1 MRKRRWTCPLPS
13 LRSELPRKRGRRC
26 VGASARGQPM
36 KSFFGLSW
44 SRIGAVFLKEL
55 VQMRR
60 DRPTFA
66 IMILMPVMQLVLFGY
81 AINTDPRHLPA
92 VVELREDGPLT
103 RSFLASL
110 QASSYLD
117 IVAVT
122 HRDDEGERMLRTGE
136 TSFLIVVPEGFE
148 RKLVRGERPQILVAA
163 DASDPVASG
172 GALGAIQQIAQSA
185 FAPNFE
191 GALSFLAA
199 PAPAY
204 DIVVHRRYNPAGVTA
219 FNIVPALLGI
229 ILTMTMVMITS
240 IALTRET
247 ERGTM
252 ETLLATPV
260 RPLEVMIGK
269 TTPYIGVGAVQVAI
283 VLAAAILLFHIP
295 FSGSPLAFLVAVT
308 LFIFANLM
316 LGYLISTAARTQM
329 QAMQM
334 TFFVFL
340 PSILLSGF
348 MFPFKAMPGWA
359 QAIGE
364 ALPVTHFL
372 RIVREIILKGAGF
385 TDILGDLGPLVI
397 ILVVLASVALMRFRR
412 TLD

>member
-1 MRKRRWTCPLPS
+1 MTAASPSSFRLPNLFDIS
-13 LRSELPRKRGRRC
+13 W
-26 VGASARGQPM
+26 ARV
-36 KSFFGLSW
+36 F
-44 SRIGAVFLKEL
+44 AVFLKEL

-66 IMILMPVMQLVLFGY
+66 IMIAMPVIQLVLFGY

-92 VVELREDGPLT
+92 VVEMREDGPLT
-103 RSFLASL
+103 RAFLASL
-110 QASSYLD
+110 RASSFVD

-122 HRDDEGERMLRTGE
+122 PRADEADAMLRSGRAN
-136 TSFLIVVPEGFE
+136 FLISIPEGFE
-148 RKLVRGERPQILVAA
+148 RRMVRGERPQILVAA
-163 DASDPVASG
+163 DASDPVAAG
-172 GALGAIQQIAQSA
+172 GALGAIQAVADQA
-185 FAPNFE
+185 FAPEFQ
-191 GALSFLAA
+191 GSLSFLARA
-199 PAPAY
+199 PPPY
-204 DIVVHRRYNPAGVTA
+204 DLVVHRRYNPAGITA
-219 FNIVPALLGI
+219 FNIVPALLGV

-252 ETLLATPV
+252 ENLLATPV
-260 RPLEVMIGK
+260 RPIEVMIGK

-283 VLAAAILLFHIP
+283 VLLVATLLFQIP
-295 FSGSPLAFLVAVT
+295 FTGSLAAFLVAVT
-308 LFIFANLM
+308 VFIFANLM
-316 LGYLISTAARTQM
+316 LGYLISTVARTQM

-348 MFPFKAMPGWA
+348 MFPFRAMPLWA

-364 ALPVTHFL
+364 CIPITHFL
-372 RIVREIILKGAGF
+372 RIVREIVLKGAGF
-385 TDILGDLGPLVI
+385 PDITTDLLELLLILG
-397 ILVVLASVALMRFRR
+397 VLSTLALMRFRR

>member
-1 MRKRRWTCPLPS
+1 MK
-13 LRSELPRKRGRRC
+13 
-26 VGASARGQPM
+26 VSAL
-36 KSFFGLSW
+36 FDLSW
-44 SRIGAVFLKEL
+44 SRVFAVFLKEL

-66 IMILMPVMQLVLFGY
+66 IMIMMPVMQLVLFGY

-92 VVELREDGPLT
+92 VVELREDGPMT
-103 RSFLASL
+103 RAFLASL
-110 QASSYLD
+110 TASTYVD

-122 HRDDEGERMLRTGE
+122 HRAQQGEAMLRSGE
-136 TSFLIVVPEGFE
+136 ASFLISIPEGFE
-148 RKLVRGERPQILVAA
+148 RRMVRGERPQILIAA
-163 DASDPVASG
+163 DASDPVAAG
-172 GALGAIQQIAQSA
+172 GALSAIERVAQSA
-185 FAPNFE
+185 FAPEFS
-191 GALSFLAA
+191 GPLAFLARA
-199 PAPAY
+199 PPPY
-204 DIVVHRRYNPAGVTA
+204 EIVVHRRYNPAGVTA
-219 FNIVPALLGI
+219 FNIVPALLGV

-252 ETLLATPV
+252 ENLLATPV

-269 TTPYIGVGAVQVAI
+269 TTPYIGVGLVQVAI
-283 VLAAAILLFHIP
+283 VILVATLLFSIP
-295 FSGSPLAFLVAVT
+295 FTGSFLAFAVAVMV
-308 LFIFANLM
+308 FIFANLM
-316 LGYLISTAARTQM
+316 LGYLISTVARTQM

-348 MFPFKAMPGWA
+348 MFPFRAMPGWA

-364 ALPVTHFL
+364 MLPLTHFL
-372 RIVREIILKGAGF
+372 RIVREVVLKEAGF
-385 TDILGDLGPLVI
+385 ADIVGDLWPLTL
-397 ILVVLASVALMRFRR
+397 ILLALATLALLRFRR